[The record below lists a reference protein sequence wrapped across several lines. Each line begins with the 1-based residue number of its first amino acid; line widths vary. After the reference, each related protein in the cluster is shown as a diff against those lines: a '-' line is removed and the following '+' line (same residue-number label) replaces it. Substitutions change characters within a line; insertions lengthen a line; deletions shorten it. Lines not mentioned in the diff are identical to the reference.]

1 MGRNWEKSMPIT
13 AHMTNDCSKEEGK
26 DGGAWMNKA
35 LMKSRTII
43 AGQQVTDTM
52 AQDVITRLLLL
63 EQEDPKAP
71 ITVFINSP
79 GGSADSGFAMYD
91 AMKMVTCP
99 IQTVVVGL
107 CASAGVTI
115 FMGGSKGM
123 KYSLPY
129 ARFLLHQPS
138 TGAYGQASDLE
149 ITAKE
154 ILRIREVYAE
164 IIEKEM
170 GVKKSK
176 LLEDANR
183 DFWLSASEAVDY
195 GLVNKIIHTRKDLS

>member
-1 MGRNWEKSMPIT
+1 MPSAANIRNEDQ
-13 AHMTNDCSKEEGK
+13 AEESKGEQG
-26 DGGAWMNKA
+26 WMSRA
-35 LMKSRTII
+35 LLKSRTII
-43 AGQQVTDTM
+43 AGRQVTDQL
-52 AQDVITRLLLL
+52 AQSVITKLLLL
-63 EQEDPKAP
+63 EQEDPKAL
-71 ITVFINSP
+71 ITVYVNSP

-91 AMKMVTCP
+91 AMKMVSCP
-99 IQTVVVGL
+99 IRTVAIGL

-115 FMGGSKGM
+115 FMGGDKGQ
-123 KYSLPY
+123 KFASPY

-164 IIEKEM
+164 IIQKEM
-170 GVKKSK
+170 DVDQAK

-183 DFWLSASEAVDY
+183 DFWLGAQEALDY
-195 GLVNKIIHTRKDLS
+195 GLIDKIVTHRSELK

>member
-1 MGRNWEKSMPIT
+1 MPRSADIVLCEDT
-13 AHMTNDCSKEEGK
+13 KEDGK
-26 DGGAWMNKA
+26 GDHGWMSKA
-35 LMKSRTII
+35 LLKSRTLI
-43 AGQQVTDTM
+43 AGRQVTDQM

-71 ITVFINSP
+71 VTVYINSP
-79 GGSADSGFAMYD
+79 GGSADSGFAIYD
-91 AMKMVTCP
+91 MMKMIRCP
-99 IQTVVVGL
+99 VQTVAVGL

-123 KYSLPY
+123 KYTLPY

-154 ILRIREVYAE
+154 ILRLREVYAE
-164 IIEKEM
+164 IIQKEM
-170 GVKKSK
+170 GLDKQK

-183 DFWLSASEAVDY
+183 DFWLSAQEALDY
-195 GLVNKIIHTRKDLS
+195 GLLDKIITNRKELS